1 MVVCT
6 YIFWKC
12 AKCTKMY
19 KVVPKEKVYQ
29 NVKKSTKCTK
39 LYQNCTKMYQ
49 SQKCILGSKLAPN
62 MLPKMVP
69 NVYLNFLQKDTC
81 KPQNGRFLN
90 RFMTIT
96 SLLMKN
102 RWKSIPNLPSHE
114 AHRIP
119 HPKIHL
125 ADFWMCAP
133 YLFTFWSFHFLE
145 YQKKRL
151 QKKAVGLAAAASATV
166 NNDKTPGGTPL
177 LRRRRPV

>member
-1 MVVCT
+1 MYQNVSNCT
-6 YIFWKC
+6 KGKIVPKSPKMFQNVR
-12 AKCTKMY
+12 KMY
-19 KVVPKEKVYQ
+19 KMYQTVP
-29 NVKKSTKCTK
+29 
-39 LYQNCTKMYQ
+39 NCTKKYQ
-49 SQKCILGSKLAPN
+49 SQKCISGSKLAPN

-102 RWKSIPNLPSHE
+102 KWKSIPNLPSHE
-114 AHRIP
+114 AHQIP

>member
-1 MVVCT
+1 
-6 YIFWKC
+6 
-12 AKCTKMY
+12 
-19 KVVPKEKVYQ
+19 
-29 NVKKSTKCTK
+29 
-39 LYQNCTKMYQ
+39 
-49 SQKCILGSKLAPN
+49 
-62 MLPKMVP
+62 MLPKMAP

-114 AHRIP
+114 AHQIP

-145 YQKKRL
+145 YQKKKGCKRRL
-151 QKKAVGLAAAASATV
+151 LVL
-166 NNDKTPGGTPL
+166 PPRPL
-177 LRRRRPV
+177 LLWIMTRLLVVLLYWGGGGQFSFVGKPDRKPSKLTTKSESNFRLRR